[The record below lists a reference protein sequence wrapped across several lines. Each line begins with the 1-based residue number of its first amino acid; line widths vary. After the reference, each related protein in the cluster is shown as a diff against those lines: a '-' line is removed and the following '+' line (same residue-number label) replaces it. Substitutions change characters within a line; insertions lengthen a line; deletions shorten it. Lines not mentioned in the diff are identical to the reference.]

1 MRMSNL
7 NTWKD
12 VQGRGKRVMARMARR
27 ILPKTTIRLSHV
39 EPGVTLKVNLRR
51 HVMFWSQGL
60 ARFEPSTVRAI
71 RAAIGEG
78 DQVLDVG
85 ANIGF
90 FSTLLSR
97 WVGDG
102 GRVLAVE
109 PEVENRGMLRGNLE
123 SNGCRNV
130 TICECAV
137 GATPGIAEFS
147 IDAATGAT
155 GRLGAEPTA
164 SELAVGTGKVQVVET
179 RVETLDSLC
188 EVYQVTPSFVK
199 IDIEGD
205 EIKALEGATRILRT
219 ARPVIVSELSGLGGS
234 EVINLLSRENY
245 QMWDLETSQRV
256 GPEDRPFMIVAIP
269 GEQEQGERAQKI
281 KAAIGAEASSAGPVM
296 E

>member
-1 MRMSNL
+1 
-7 NTWKD
+7 
-12 VQGRGKRVMARMARR
+12 MARR
-27 ILPKTTIRLSHV
+27 ILPRTTIRLSHV

-109 PEVENRGMLRGNLE
+109 PEVENRRLLRANLE

-137 GATPGIAEFS
+137 GSTPGIAEFS

-164 SELAVGTGKVQVVET
+164 SEIAVGTGKVQVVET

-188 EVYQVTPSFVK
+188 EVYQITPAFVK

-219 ARPVIVSELSGLGGS
+219 ARPIIVSELSGLGGS
-234 EVINLLSRENY
+234 EVISLLSRENY
-245 QMWDLETSQRV
+245 RMWDLETSQSV
-256 GPEDRPFMIVAIP
+256 GPEDRPFMVVAIP
-269 GEQEQGERAQKI
+269 EEQEQGERARKI
-281 KAAIGAEASSAGPVM
+281 KAAIGVHSSSTGPR
-296 E
+296 EG

>member
-1 MRMSNL
+1 
-7 NTWKD
+7 
-12 VQGRGKRVMARMARR
+12 MARMARR
-27 ILPKTTIRLSHV
+27 ILPGTTIRLAHV
-39 EPGVTLKVNLRR
+39 EPGVSLKVNLRR

-71 RAAIGEG
+71 RAAIREG
-78 DQVLDVG
+78 DAVLDVG

-109 PEVENRGMLRGNLE
+109 PEVENRGLLRANLD
-123 SNGCRNV
+123 SNGCGNV
-130 TICECAV
+130 TICECAI
-137 GATPGIAEFS
+137 GAAPGIAEFS

-155 GRLGAEPTA
+155 GRLGTELTA

-188 EVYQVTPSFVK
+188 EVYQVTPSFIK

-219 ARPVIVSELSGLGGS
+219 ARPVIVSELSGLGGA
-234 EVINLLSRENY
+234 EVIQLLSREKY
-245 QMWDLETSQRV
+245 RMWDLESSQIV

-269 GEQEQGERAQKI
+269 EEQEQGERARNI
-281 KAAIGAEASSAGPVM
+281 KEAIGAESTSPASFLQG
-296 E
+296 